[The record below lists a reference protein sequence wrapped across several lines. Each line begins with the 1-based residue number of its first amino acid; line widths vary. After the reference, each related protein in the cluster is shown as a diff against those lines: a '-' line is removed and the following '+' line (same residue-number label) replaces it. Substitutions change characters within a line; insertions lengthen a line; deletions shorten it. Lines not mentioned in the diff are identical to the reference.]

1 MTDFGSPAASQS
13 TEINAVELHQ
23 REPCKR
29 RRTQTF
35 IQTRC
40 GDARFQAVFCLFILF
55 SQRSHSFSASRLV
68 PLPFM
73 RGVFMCCHFLC
84 PVYDFLLSPKPSNRF
99 DLSLSSLFLSLSC
112 TSRPPTLPPICTR
125 EKKAERKKKKRQN
138 ELEV

>member
-73 RGVFMCCHFLC
+73 PRCVVTSSALFMTSFSPPNPPTALICHSLLYFSLSLVPAGHPHFLR
-84 PVYDFLLSPKPSNRF
+84 YA
-99 DLSLSSLFLSLSC
+99 
-112 TSRPPTLPPICTR
+112 R
-125 EKKAERKKKKRQN
+125 EKKRQRGKKKKRQN

>member
-1 MTDFGSPAASQS
+1 MTDFGAPAASQS
-13 TEINAVELHQ
+13 TETNAVELRQ

-29 RRTQTF
+29 SRTQTF

-40 GDARFQAVFCLFILF
+40 GDARFQAVFCHLFILF

-73 RGVFMCCHFLC
+73 PRCVVTSSALFLTS
-84 PVYDFLLSPKPSNRF
+84 FSPSNPPTSLICHSLLYF
-99 DLSLSSLFLSLSC
+99 SPAPALSH

-125 EKKAERKKKKRQN
+125 EKKAEGKKETK
-138 ELEV
+138 